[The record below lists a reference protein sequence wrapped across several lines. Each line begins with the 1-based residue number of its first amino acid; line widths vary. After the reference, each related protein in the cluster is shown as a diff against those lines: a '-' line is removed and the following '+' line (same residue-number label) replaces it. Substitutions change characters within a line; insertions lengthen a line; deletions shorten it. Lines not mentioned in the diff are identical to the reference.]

1 MCSTSE
7 TSTKTSSE
15 VDQESAI
22 EIVKGNSKDLI
33 TTPEIKECIVRKL
46 GQTYVDGIIND
57 GLIPDEDDVNK
68 IFDCYLDP
76 FSGDPT
82 VADDVYATILKS
94 IEEARNTTTKTP
106 EQEIITLLSA
116 ENINPETGCGIR
128 NYFATCLLYTSPSP
142 RDLSTSRMPSSA

>member
-57 GLIPDEDDVNK
+57 GLVPDDNDVK
-68 IFDCYLDP
+68 AITDCSKDT
-76 FSGDPT
+76 SSPT
-82 VADDVYATILKS
+82 D
-94 IEEARNTTTKTP
+94 TP
-106 EQEIITLLSA
+106 LSL
-116 ENINPETGCGIR
+116 IHI
-128 NYFATCLLYTSPSP
+128 
-142 RDLSTSRMPSSA
+142 

>member
-57 GLIPDEDDVNK
+57 GLVPDDNDVK
-68 IFDCYLDP
+68 AITDCSKDTSSP
-76 FSGDPT
+76 TDTPSSESGDLSSGENNSSI
-82 VADDVYATILKS
+82 DVQN
-94 IEEARNTTTKTP
+94 EEYSDKNVESAIQIVKGTNKELETTP
-106 EQEIITLLSA
+106 EIME
-116 ENINPETGCGIR
+116 
-128 NYFATCLLYTSPSP
+128 CLNEKL
-142 RDLSTSRMPSSA
+142 

>member
-57 GLIPDEDDVNK
+57 GLVPDDNDVK
-68 IFDCYLDP
+68 AITDCSKDTSSP
-76 FSGDPT
+76 TDTPSSESGDLSSGENNSSI
-82 VADDVYATILKS
+82 DVQN
-94 IEEARNTTTKTP
+94 EEYSDKNVESAIQIVKGTNKELETTP
-106 EQEIITLLSA
+106 EIME
-116 ENINPETGCGIR
+116 
-128 NYFATCLLYTSPSP
+128 CLNEKLG
-142 RDLSTSRMPSSA
+142 